1 MEDLSNKDKELF
13 LKDLYLIKKGL
24 ALEAPDSMY
33 NKMSTIISCPYYIED
48 GLSRYCMKGN
58 FPVNCKTC
66 KCQDKNYVT
75 TQQLTTIKDNNSHK
89 E

>member
-1 MEDLSNKDKELF
+1 MGNLSDKDKELF
-13 LKDLYLIKKGL
+13 LKDLDLIKKGL
-24 ALEAPDSMY
+24 ALEAPDGIR
-33 NKMSTIISCPYYIED
+33 KMSTIISCPYYIEN

-58 FPVNCKTC
+58 FPVDCKTC

>member
-1 MEDLSNKDKELF
+1 
-13 LKDLYLIKKGL
+13 
-24 ALEAPDSMY
+24 
-33 NKMSTIISCPYYIED
+33 MSTVISCPYYIKD

-66 KCQDKNYVT
+66 KCQDKNYVM